1 MFVLFFVQKNTFFCL
16 FVQLWL
22 WRTLY
27 ESWIL
32 LSLNSRR
39 TQYIPI
45 QTLKFYFLNS
55 FFAFIL
61 SLRSF
66 VHTHTY
72 WLVKNGCERALN
84 EFVVVFF
91 LIFFFANAE
100 KIVSILWGLENEND
114 FTPIHLHLID
124 SFSCHS
130 KMKCVEVDTV
140 GGSCCSRHWYWYI
153 MVSQFTMLFPCRRWQ
168 LRKLIVK

>member
-1 MFVLFFVQKNTFFCL
+1 MNSLNCVKVIKRQRLNVVIELMFVLFFVQKNTFFCL

-91 LIFFFANAE
+91 FIFFLQMR
-100 KIVSILWGLENEND
+100 KKLCLSSGDWRTKMTLRRSIC
-114 FTPIHLHLID
+114 I
-124 SFSCHS
+124 
-130 KMKCVEVDTV
+130 
-140 GGSCCSRHWYWYI
+140 
-153 MVSQFTMLFPCRRWQ
+153 
-168 LRKLIVK
+168 